1 MHFYPLQYSVP
12 TWSESCPVSSS
23 ATTPVLV
30 VRVTWLRL
38 GLLGLGLRVDLG
50 LELGLGL
57 GLGLGAGLGLG

>member
-38 GLLGLGLRVDLG
+38 LGLGLRVD
-50 LELGLGL
+50 LGL